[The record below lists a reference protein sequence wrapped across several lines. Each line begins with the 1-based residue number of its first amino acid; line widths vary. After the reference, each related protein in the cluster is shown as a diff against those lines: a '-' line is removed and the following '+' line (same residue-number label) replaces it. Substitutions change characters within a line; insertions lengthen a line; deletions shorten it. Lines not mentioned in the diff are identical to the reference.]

1 MLKYELITHLS
12 DVRLY
17 LTAKWP
23 ILSMNFDE
31 SDLSLCSRE
40 AVVTQSKSNG
50 QEEQVGVL
58 GHSDYFGEIALLF
71 DR

>member
-1 MLKYELITHLS
+1 
-12 DVRLY
+12 
-17 LTAKWP
+17 
-23 ILSMNFDE
+23 MNFDE

-40 AVVTQSKSNG
+40 AVVTQSKSSG

-58 GHSDYFGEIALLF
+58 KHSDYFGEIALLF